1 MKKRK
6 CNNCNE
12 EMRELNY
19 ERYKERCLKRKK
31 ILQKKEEIKKLLKK
45 KMMLK
50 NMNLRKTLN
59 VKNDLGKDLWIKEMY
74 TPASRYERFILLS
87 IIIKEK

>member
-1 MKKRK
+1 M
-6 CNNCNE
+6 
-12 EMRELNY
+12 
-19 ERYKERCLKRKK
+19 
-31 ILQKKEEIKKLLKK
+31 I
-45 KMMLK
+45 LK

-87 IIIKEK
+87 IIIKKK